1 MLQVIDHGDV
11 RELRLSSWKS
21 RLAGYGVSAFVARNT
36 LVDAGFPDAAKGLR
50 AYIDAHPVDGCVLTH
65 GHEDHSGGVAALLT
79 RGVGVH
85 CAAET
90 EAEMRRVERV
100 GMYRRLT
107 WGSRVRLTLP
117 LHVFSP
123 SPALQL
129 KPTPGHSADHHIVW
143 DAERGTVFG
152 GDLFIGVK
160 LRLAHHDEQM
170 RPQVVALREV
180 ASWKPE
186 RFFDAH
192 RGLLQDPV
200 GQLRA
205 KADWIEETIGRIET
219 LVARGWPDARI
230 RDEVLGADDPTGRWS
245 FGAYSKANFVRN
257 VRETM
262 SPAP

>member
-65 GHEDHSGGVAALLT
+65 GHEDHSGGVRMLLS
-79 RGVGVH
+79 RGIGVH
-85 CAAET
+85 CAGAT
-90 EAEMRRVERV
+90 DAEMRRVERV
-100 GMYRRLT
+100 GWYRRLT
-107 WGSRVRLTLP
+107 WGSRVRLEQP
-117 LHVFSP
+117 LRPFT
-123 SPALQL
+123 PAGLEL
-129 KPTPGHSADHHIVW
+129 RPTPGHSADHHIVW

-180 ASWKPE
+180 ASWQPE

-192 RGLLQDPV
+192 RGLLPDPV

-205 KADWIEETIGRIET
+205 KADWIEETIGRIEA
-219 LVARGWPDARI
+219 LVGRGWPDARI
-230 RDEVLGADDPTGRWS
+230 RDEVLGAEDPTGRWS

-262 SPAP
+262 PQAS